1 MGVAMEQLAYILREP
16 MTWVLILV
24 ALWFFTSRAAFVL
37 PDPFRLV
44 TRWRRR
50 NALREILLNN
60 PHDRRTRLELGDLL
74 NEARQFE
81 GVREVLRPNL
91 EAGDDDAL
99 LAFLWGISSARV
111 GDHEGAER
119 AFDALE
125 RIEPSFRLDAVNL
138 ERGRARLLAKNY
150 SGAKD
155 ALTHFCGE
163 RPGTVEGKVL
173 LAQAEEALGNT
184 DAAARLRKDAW
195 SDFAAAPRFRRRQE
209 RLWAYRAN
217 PARAGLMAAALL
229 VSTAV
234 VLVVAGQVASFFG

>member
-1 MGVAMEQLAYILREP
+1 MEALAQILREP
-16 MTWVLILV
+16 ITWVLLVV
-24 ALWFFTSRAAFVL
+24 ALWFVTSRAAFVL

-44 TRWRRR
+44 SRWRRR
-50 NALREILLNN
+50 NTLREVLRNN

-74 NEARQFE
+74 HEANQYE

-119 AFDALE
+119 AFDALD
-125 RIEPSFRLDAVNL
+125 RIDPGFRLDAVNL
-138 ERGRARLLAKNY
+138 ERGRARLLAKDFA
-150 SGAKD
+150 GAKD
-155 ALTHFCGE
+155 ALTHFCGQ

-173 LAQAEEALGNT
+173 LAQAEDALGHA
-184 DAAARLRKDAW
+184 DVAAQLRKDAW
-195 SDFAAAPRFRRRQE
+195 SDFASAPRFRRRQE

-217 PARAGLMAAALL
+217 PVRAALL
-229 VSTAV
+229 VAVVVVSSAV
-234 VLVVAGQVASFFG
+234 VLVVAGKVASFLG